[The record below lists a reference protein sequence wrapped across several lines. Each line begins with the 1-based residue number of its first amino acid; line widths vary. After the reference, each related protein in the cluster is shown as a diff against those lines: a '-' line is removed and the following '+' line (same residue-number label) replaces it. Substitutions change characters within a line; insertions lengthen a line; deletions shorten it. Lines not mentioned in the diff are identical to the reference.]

1 MKASDLFQVLA
12 PEPGGA
18 PSPVLAGATLSSSA
32 IRHQVRMLLHEI
44 IAYSEMLREEAP
56 HNNDEEAGTLLRAIV
71 VEAKSTLSFANTVLA
86 PATGL
91 SERVLLNLREELE
104 KCGTTILDRLAQM
117 PARNGGGE
125 NTASLGDIRSLQT
138 ATQALL
144 DLSKQIDVSLP
155 SVATAIGGNPA
166 PSPTNHQ
173 ESTAAI
179 RAQAQGLLL
188 VVDDDERNRDI
199 LERRLKREGYQTLS
213 AESGRQAIKMAAEHP
228 FDLILLDI
236 VMPEMD
242 GLQVLETL
250 KKDPHLQNIPVI
262 MISAL
267 DEIQSVVRCIETGA
281 EDFLPKPFN
290 PVLLRARIG
299 AIFERKRMRL
309 EEQRKSEELK
319 KAMIEV
325 ERERRLAEELL
336 CNILPETVA
345 RELRVNGSVDPMYFE
360 DVTIVF
366 TDFVGFTLS
375 TEKLAAEKLVQSLH
389 EYFTEYDRIISR
401 YGLEKLKT
409 IGDSYMFAGG
419 LPLRSSS
426 HPVDAVLAAFELVA
440 VTERLANLGSRTGW
454 KLRIGVHTGPVI
466 AGVVGIRK
474 FAFDVWGDSVN
485 FSSRMESSGA
495 PNRVNIS
502 ASTYSRVKDFFSCE
516 PRGKIKIKD
525 GRKVEMYFVNGV
537 APDLLEPC
545 TSSLEAFER
554 RYRIYFQRKPN
565 SFPQLLLQQG
575 PNLLAESSGPTV
587 KEEE

>member
-1 MKASDLFQVLA
+1 MKARDFFQVLA
-12 PEPGGA
+12 PEPNGA
-18 PSPVLAGATLSSSA
+18 PAPALAGAEPRPTA
-32 IRHQVRMLLHEI
+32 IRHQLRMLLHEI
-44 IAYSEMLREEAP
+44 IAYSEMLVEETP
-56 HNNDEEAGTLLRAIV
+56 QNEEGDAAALLRGIV
-71 VEAKSTLSFANTVLA
+71 VEAKSTLSFANALLV
-86 PATGL
+86 PGHGL

-104 KCGTTILDRLAQM
+104 KCSHTILGRLARI
-117 PARNGGGE
+117 PALSGSEE
-125 NTASLGDIRSLQT
+125 NTAFRGDVQSLHT
-138 ATQALL
+138 AAQALL
-144 DLSKQIDVSLP
+144 ELGKQIDPCVPGVAAAISSLP
-155 SVATAIGGNPA
+155 V
-166 PSPTNHQ
+166 PSSTNHQ
-173 ESTAAI
+173 SGAAAV
-179 RAQAQGLLL
+179 RSQAQGLLL

-199 LERRLKREGYQTLS
+199 LERRLKREGYETLS
-213 AESGRQAIKMAAEHP
+213 AASGRQAITMAREHA

-250 KKDPHLQNIPVI
+250 KKDPQLQSIPVI

-299 AIFERKRMRL
+299 AIFERKRMKL

-345 RELRVNGSVDPMYFE
+345 RDLRVNGSVDPMYFE

-440 VTERLANLGSRTGW
+440 ATEKLANLGSRTGW

-495 PNRVNIS
+495 PNRINIS
-502 ASTYSRVKDFFSCE
+502 ASTYSRIKDFFSCE
-516 PRGKIKIKD
+516 PRGKVKIKD

-537 APDLLEPC
+537 APDLLEPG
-545 TSSLEAFER
+545 TNSLDAFER

-565 SFPQLLLQQG
+565 SFPELLLQQG
-575 PNLLAESSGPTV
+575 PNLLTESSTTSAK
-587 KEEE
+587 KEE